1 MATRGS
7 SVQGRRAARLCR
19 SFGTGVALIIA
30 FFAAAGAPCLAQD
43 EYTRFRYEHS
53 KIITEDPFPVHPGGF
68 QVELEYFCR
77 MSDSQWTDGWKPK
90 SRDRLVQNL
99 VFLSAAY
106 GVVRNLDIEAS
117 LGYSTLLDRER
128 TPQRSDGL
136 INLIVGA
143 TYLFYH
149 NEDAAFAMA
158 YLPALSF
165 PIGDQEDIDELG
177 ALFEFYIFE
186 NTIAIVKD
194 WAWPWTSNFDLR
206 YLWFFGEGAGVSNGA
221 VVIDA
226 ALGYQ
231 VTPWLQPVVEVTYAR
246 DFVTSGGDAERVS
259 VLVGALF
266 LPLTSN
272 IRIEVGGRQSVAGR
286 NANQI
291 TSITTNIS
299 VTF

>member
-1 MATRGS
+1 M
-7 SVQGRRAARLCR
+7 
-19 SFGTGVALIIA
+19 
-30 FFAAAGAPCLAQD
+30 
-43 EYTRFRYEHS
+43 
-53 KIITEDPFPVHPGGF
+53 
-68 QVELEYFCR
+68 
-77 MSDSQWTDGWKPK
+77 
-90 SRDRLVQNL
+90 QNL

-128 TPQRSDGL
+128 TPQTSDGL
-136 INLIVGA
+136 ISLIVAA
-143 TYLFYH
+143 TYLFYYD
-149 NEDAAFAMA
+149 EDAAFAVA

-165 PIGDQEDIDELG
+165 PIGDQENIDELG
-177 ALFEFYIFE
+177 PLFEFFIFE

-206 YLWFFGEGAGVSNGA
+206 YLWFFGEGAGISNGA

-231 VTPWLQPVVEVTYAR
+231 VTQWLQPVVEVTYAR
-246 DFVTSGGDAERVS
+246 DFVTSGGDEERVS
-259 VLVGALF
+259 VLVGALL

-291 TSITTNIS
+291 TSITANIS